1 MAKQTTIPKVDE
13 DFMREVISQGFP
25 MKKESST
32 KNDLSI
38 IIKEDKKED
47 KPVVRAHKTKESQKR
62 KRIEQTDYRETY
74 FEKINLS
81 DRQQISISRETHLTL
96 FNVVN
101 MVGGH
106 KATISSYVENIILQ
120 HLDSHKEE
128 INQLYETQCK
138 KPIS

>member
-1 MAKQTTIPKVDE
+1 MTKQTTIPKVDE

-32 KNDLSI
+32 KNDFSI
-38 IIKEDKKED
+38 IIKED
-47 KPVVRAHKTKESQKR
+47 KPVVRAHKTKVTPKR

-120 HLDSHKEE
+120 HLESHKEE

-138 KPIS
+138 KPIV

>member
-47 KPVVRAHKTKESQKR
+47 KPVVRTHKTKNTPKR
-62 KRIEQTDYRETY
+62 KQIQQTDYMETY

-81 DRQQISISRETHLTL
+81 DRQQVSISRQTHLTL
-96 FNVVN
+96 FSIVS
-101 MVGGH
+101 MIGGH
-106 KATISSYVENIILQ
+106 GTTISSYIENIILQ
-120 HLDSHKEE
+120 HLESYKEE
-128 INQLYETQCK
+128 IKDMYETQCR
-138 KPIS
+138 KPIL